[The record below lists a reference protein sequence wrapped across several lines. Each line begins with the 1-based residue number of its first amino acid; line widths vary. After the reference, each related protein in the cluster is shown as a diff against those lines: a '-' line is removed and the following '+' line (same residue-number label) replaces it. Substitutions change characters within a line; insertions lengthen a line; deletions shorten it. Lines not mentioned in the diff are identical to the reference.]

1 MARHVKGTLFV
12 DYVRMLK
19 SRKDIDW
26 SKYLNE
32 EDMKF
37 LDEHER
43 IMPSSWYPFDTFE
56 RFGLG
61 VLQEIGG
68 GHYESARMWGR
79 MSTDLLLKV
88 YKNMIE
94 SGDPAYSVQKFD
106 IVRAGFFD
114 FPGVK
119 AEILSESLLHMTV
132 RFSTDKVIGKAQA
145 YQALGAVERLL
156 ELAGAEKIEHTFH
169 KSVWENDPET
179 LIEMTWET
187 PSK

>member
-1 MARHVKGTLFV
+1 MTRHVKGTLFV

-19 SRKDIDW
+19 SRKDVDW

-37 LDEHER
+37 LDER

-61 VLQEIGG
+61 ILREIGG
-68 GHYESARMWGR
+68 GRYESARMWGR

-94 SGDPAYSVQKFD
+94 PGDPEHSVRKFD
-106 IVRAGFFD
+106 IVRSGFFD

-119 AEILSESLLHMTV
+119 AEVVSNNLLHLTV
-132 RFSTDKVIGKAQA
+132 RFSTDKVVGKAQA

-156 ELAGAEKIEHTFH
+156 ELAGAEEIEHTFQT
-169 KSVWENDPET
+169 SVWEDDPET
-179 LIEMTWET
+179 LVEITWKT
-187 PSK
+187 P